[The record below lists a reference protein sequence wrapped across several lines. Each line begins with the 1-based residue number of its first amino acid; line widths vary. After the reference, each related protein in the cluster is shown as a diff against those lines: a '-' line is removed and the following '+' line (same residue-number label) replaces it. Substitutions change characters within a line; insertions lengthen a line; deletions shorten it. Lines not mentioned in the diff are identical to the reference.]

1 MNMENDNTNAHIM
14 MRLEVSFFFLYLTGT
29 FDASEV

>member
-1 MNMENDNTNAHIM
+1 MMSMENDNTNAHIM
-14 MRLEVSFFFLYLTGT
+14 MRLEVSFFYLTCT